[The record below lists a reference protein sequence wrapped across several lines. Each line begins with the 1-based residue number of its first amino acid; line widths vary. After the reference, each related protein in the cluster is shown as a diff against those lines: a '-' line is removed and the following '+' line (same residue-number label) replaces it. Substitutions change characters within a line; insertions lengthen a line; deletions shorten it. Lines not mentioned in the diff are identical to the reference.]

1 MTIEPILLITH
12 EPLEPRLAGPAIRAW
27 HLAHELGRTRPV
39 KLGTPLI
46 RDINSLHPAVEL
58 VEYDRAT
65 GNPLGEIAQRAAVV
79 IASGFLLRRYP
90 ALSQAGAPLVVDL
103 YDPFVLENLEIH
115 ASKPLA
121 EQVAVHQSDLAVL
134 NDQLLQGD
142 YFICASESQR
152 DFWLGSLMA
161 QGRINPQTLNDDP
174 TLRCL
179 IDVVPFGLA
188 ADSPQE
194 KKGAIKG
201 RVPGIGHDDRVI
213 YWGGGIWDWFDPL
226 TLIRAVADIANT
238 RGDVRLFFAG
248 VQHPSPD
255 VPSMRMCQAA
265 IELSDSLGL
274 TGRVVFFND
283 WVPYQERGAY
293 LLEAD
298 LGVSLH
304 FAHVET
310 RFSFR
315 TRLLDYLWAG
325 LPMVVTQGDT
335 ISEWVQQHNLGR
347 VVRPGD
353 VDSVRDALLEMLD
366 LPTFRAQAEARFA
379 PLRDELRW
387 ANVVEP
393 LAGFCAQP
401 HFSADRDPS
410 RALPPTLPIWK
421 RAWKVLRAGG
431 LGAMVQETR
440 SYLAWRLGKR

>member
-1 MTIEPILLITH
+1 MKVP
-12 EPLEPRLAGPAIRAW
+12 
-27 HLAHELGRTRPV
+27 PV
-39 KLGTPLI
+39 TALQTP
-46 RDINSLHPAVEL
+46 P
-58 VEYDRAT
+58 
-65 GNPLGEIAQRAAVV
+65 
-79 IASGFLLRRYP
+79 
-90 ALSQAGAPLVVDL
+90 
-103 YDPFVLENLEIH
+103 
-115 ASKPLA
+115 
-121 EQVAVHQSDLAVL
+121 DLAS
-134 NDQLLQGD
+134 
-142 YFICASESQR
+142 ITTSR
-152 DFWLGSLMA
+152 
-161 QGRINPQTLNDDP
+161 T
-174 TLRCL
+174 
-179 IDVVPFGLA
+179 
-188 ADSPQE
+188 
-194 KKGAIKG
+194 
-201 RVPGIGHDDRVI
+201 
-213 YWGGGIWDWFDPL
+213 
-226 TLIRAVADIANT
+226 
-238 RGDVRLFFAG
+238 
-248 VQHPSPD
+248 
-255 VPSMRMCQAA
+255 
-265 IELSDSLGL
+265 GL

-347 VVRPGD
+347 VVQPGD

-410 RALPPTLPIWK
+410 RVLPPALPIWK
-421 RAWKVLRAGG
+421 RAWRVLRAGG